1 MRNGSVCCRPRSLNF
16 PVLDRLTTPGSGWQL
31 QTNHYSAAAN
41 CMHFEVFNPTEER
54 KSIALITLSSHF
66 IGGGAGS
73 SITAY
78 RHRDAAGAGP
88 ARVAAGGGGRGGRQL
103 KGEIYNMVTRT
114 HSGGVIVAGAA
125 AAAAI
130 AIPPSLP
137 PPTPAGAPGAR
148 FCVSFGE

>member
-88 ARVAAGGGGRGGRQL
+88 ARVAAGGGRGGRQL

-125 AAAAI
+125 AAAI
-130 AIPPSLP
+130 AIPPS
-137 PPTPAGAPGAR
+137 T
-148 FCVSFGE
+148 

>member
-78 RHRDAAGAGP
+78 TDTATPPGPGPRALQLAAVGAVDG
-88 ARVAAGGGGRGGRQL
+88 
-103 KGEIYNMVTRT
+103 
-114 HSGGVIVAGAA
+114 S
-125 AAAAI
+125 
-130 AIPPSLP
+130 
-137 PPTPAGAPGAR
+137 
-148 FCVSFGE
+148 

>member
-1 MRNGSVCCRPRSLNF
+1 
-16 PVLDRLTTPGSGWQL
+16 
-31 QTNHYSAAAN
+31 
-41 CMHFEVFNPTEER
+41 MHFEVFNPTEER

-103 KGEIYNMVTRT
+103 KGEIYTDILLLQIGHFIARPLLEKLSKYTNSLTYMR
-114 HSGGVIVAGAA
+114 SAGVAA
-125 AAAAI
+125 LMAAR
-130 AIPPSLP
+130 
-137 PPTPAGAPGAR
+137 GK
-148 FCVSFGE
+148 

>member
-1 MRNGSVCCRPRSLNF
+1 
-16 PVLDRLTTPGSGWQL
+16 
-31 QTNHYSAAAN
+31 
-41 CMHFEVFNPTEER
+41 MHFEVFNPTEER

-130 AIPPSLP
+130 AIPPS
-137 PPTPAGAPGAR
+137 T
-148 FCVSFGE
+148 